1 MSQLLDDGSRRSS
14 LDPFLEPLLLADVSL
29 GRRLFVR
36 AEVGAPL
43 YALRVQGAGSTD
55 TRWRMALAG
64 ALGAG
69 TWF

>member
-1 MSQLLDDGSRRSS
+1 
-14 LDPFLEPLLLADVSL
+14 LLLADVSL